1 MAIVNRSLIYP
12 SGQAGDYIFRVRNG
26 KLVMYRRPVKQK
38 VSRSPKAEAARNSF
52 AVTVKFAVC
61 INSLPYLKNTWKNA
75 KVKGTNHFQKII
87 KQNAQFIKS
96 SGISGR
102 NIITP
107 PGVFF
112 PSSSFKFDLNDKK
125 INITLTPTEEMKQI
139 FAPTFF
145 LHLVFAFYE
154 PIRKSSEPF
163 AFSGMENE
171 ISFNNGSD
179 HYNLSFTLSEAV
191 LSNNKKYKRMIL
203 YSAASSSQTNSKVFW
218 TSTLAINVG
227 TR

>member
-107 PGVFF
+107 PGIFF
-112 PSSSFKFDLNDKK
+112 PSSSFKFDLNDKR
-125 INITLTPTEEMKQI
+125 IYITLTPTEEMKQI

-171 ISFNNGSD
+171 ISFNGSD
-179 HYNLSFTLSEAV
+179 FYNLSFTLNGDI
-191 LSNNKKYKRMIL
+191 LSKIKKYKKMTL